1 MHKENKRGF
10 ASDNNS
16 GVHPE
21 ILKAVEKVNI
31 GHTIG
36 YGDDVYT
43 ESAIRKFKEHFGDNI
58 DVFFVFNGTAANVLG
73 LKAATNSFHSIICA
87 DTSHINQDEC
97 GAAEKFTGC
106 KVITVPS
113 HKGKITVEQ
122 IRKHYH
128 GIDFEHHSQP
138 RVISIT
144 QATELGTVYSPAEIS
159 NLTEYAHRHNML
171 VHIDGARICNAAA
184 SLNCELKEITTDV
197 GIDILSFGGTK
208 NGLMFGEAL
217 IFFNKKL
224 SENFKYYR
232 KQGMQLFSK
241 MRFIAAQ
248 FERLLTGDL
257 WRENALHSNKMA
269 KLLASEIADIP
280 IIKITQEVETN
291 GVFAIIPKEHIP
303 VLQKEF
309 FFYMWDE
316 ERSEIRWMTSFD
328 TTEEDVYDFA
338 SLIRRIVK

>member
-1 MHKENKRGF
+1 MQKENKRGF